1 MDGLFIIG
9 WMYLPPH
16 DPHVGDPMRFK
27 PLFRIHLMER
37 KSATVECMYGHKG
50 PHNGHI
56 QVEESWVPCDG
67 TRMCGG
73 GLSPID
79 CHSPSA
85 ILLGARHV
93 CCDTFSRSLSQF
105 CRDPVTK
112 GCGLSSSVGW
122 GKGLPHTV

>member
-1 MDGLFIIG
+1 MGSWLKERMTPGVLTVSLLQVDGLFIIG

-56 QVEESWVPCDG
+56 QVEEGLGPLGRDRHVQLKG
-67 TRMCGG
+67 HAILVG
-73 GLSPID
+73 GLT
-79 CHSPSA
+79 
-85 ILLGARHV
+85 R
-93 CCDTFSRSLSQF
+93 FSY
-105 CRDPVTK
+105 DP
-112 GCGLSSSVGW
+112 
-122 GKGLPHTV
+122 